1 MTVSRGNNS
10 DKRKKTK
17 KKKKTRGN
25 ENLEGSDKCLST
37 KLTKRKHLK
46 RRKLEAKIIIV
57 FFLVH
62 QIQNFI
68 KQKLQSTDVASK
80 F

>member
-10 DKRKKTK
+10 EKRKKT
-17 KKKKTRGN
+17 KKTRGN

-46 RRKLEAKIIIV
+46 RRKLEAKIRIV

>member
-10 DKRKKTK
+10 EKRKTK
-17 KKKKTRGN
+17 KTTGN
-25 ENLEGSDKCLST
+25 KNFEGSDICLST

-46 RRKLEAKIIIV
+46 RRKLEAKIRIV

>member
-1 MTVSRGNNS
+1 MTVSRGITQKNE
-10 DKRKKTK
+10 K
-17 KKKKTRGN
+17 KKNEKDAGN
-25 ENLEGSDKCLST
+25 DNFEGSDICLST

-46 RRKLEAKIIIV
+46 RRKLEAKIRIV